1 MCSICPIL
9 GLLRG
14 YGNLESMRREVHS
27 TPNAPAAIGPYSQA
41 VRAEGKFMFLS
52 GQIPLRPD
60 GTLVEGGI
68 EEQAEQVMN
77 NLEAVL
83 TSAGLGFSNVVKTT
97 ILLSSMDHFAAV
109 NEIYGARFPSDP
121 PARATFAVAGLPKDV
136 DVEIEAIAVY

>member
-1 MCSICPIL
+1 VTL
-9 GLLRG
+9 AQG
-14 YGNLESMRREVHS
+14 YGNLEPMRREVHS

-41 VRAEGKFMFLS
+41 VKAEGKFMFLS

-121 PARATFAVAGLPKDV
+121 PARATYAVAGLPKSV
-136 DVEIEAIAVY
+136 DIEIEAIAVY

>member
-1 MCSICPIL
+1 MT
-9 GLLRG
+9 
-14 YGNLESMRREVHS
+14 REVHS

-41 VRAEGKFMFLS
+41 VKAEGRFMFLS

-68 EEQAEQVMN
+68 EEQTEQVMK

-83 TSAGLGFSNVVKTT
+83 SSAGLSFSSVVKTT
-97 ILLSSMDHFAAV
+97 ILLSSMEHFAAV

-121 PARATFAVAGLPKDV
+121 PARATYAAAGLPKGV
-136 DVEIEAIAVY
+136 DIEIDAIAVY